1 MNEKEIPIWTPS
13 NDRIKNSNL
22 TKYISHLNTN
32 YKKNFSNYDQLYN
45 RSISEIEEF
54 WKSIWEY
61 SGIISSKSYDKILD
75 SRIMPGAEW
84 FSGAELNFAENLLKY
99 RDEKVALISIR
110 ENHPTIKLIYKQLFK
125 LVARCAHGLKTL
137 GVKSGDRVAGFVP
150 NYPESVIAMMAT
162 ASLGAIWSSTSPDF
176 GIDGVI
182 DRFGQIEPKILFAI
196 ESHNYS
202 GKTIENNE
210 KIKQIA
216 DKIRS
221 IERVILIKEF
231 SDLSLDTDNFLNPT
245 RLSKYIYFNE
255 LINNN
260 STDIFFQQV
269 PFNHPVYIM
278 YSSGTTGKP
287 KCIVHG
293 AGGTLLQH
301 FKELHLHTD
310 VKRDDKIA
318 YYTTCGWMMWNWLVS
333 ALQLGASVVLID
345 GSPVYPDNEII
356 WRKIEEEEITIFGT
370 SPKYLTSIEKSGL
383 IPKDKFSLTNLK
395 TILSTGSPLSED
407 NFKWVYK
414 NIKSDLQLS
423 SISGGTD
430 IISCFM
436 LGCPILPVYTG
447 EIQCKGLGMKVQ
459 AYDEN
464 GNSVIDEKGEL
475 VCTEPFPSAPV
486 FFWNDFENEKYK
498 KAYFQN
504 FPGIWHHGDFI
515 KITKHGGVIVYGR
528 SDATLNPGGVRIGT
542 AEIYRIVES
551 IETIVDSLVVGQNWN
566 NDVRII
572 LFVVLKKGLKIDNEF
587 VEKIKKKIRLSAT
600 PRHVPVIISQVDS
613 IPHTMS
619 GKKVELAVTRILNGE
634 TIDNKEAL
642 TNPESLEQ
650 FYTFYKKSSS
660 DK

>member
-1 MNEKEIPIWTPS
+1 
-13 NDRIKNSNL
+13 
-22 TKYISHLNTN
+22 
-32 YKKNFSNYDQLYN
+32 
-45 RSISEIEEF
+45 
-54 WKSIWEY
+54 
-61 SGIISSKSYDKILD
+61 
-75 SRIMPGAEW
+75 
-84 FSGAELNFAENLLKY
+84 
-99 RDEKVALISIR
+99 
-110 ENHPTIKLIYKQLFK
+110 
-125 LVARCAHGLKTL
+125 
-137 GVKSGDRVAGFVP
+137 
-150 NYPESVIAMMAT
+150 
-162 ASLGAIWSSTSPDF
+162 
-176 GIDGVI
+176 
-182 DRFGQIEPKILFAI
+182 
-196 ESHNYS
+196 
-202 GKTIENNE
+202 
-210 KIKQIA
+210 
-216 DKIRS
+216 
-221 IERVILIKEF
+221 
-231 SDLSLDTDNFLNPT
+231 
-245 RLSKYIYFNE
+245 
-255 LINNN
+255 
-260 STDIFFQQV
+260 
-269 PFNHPVYIM
+269 M

-447 EIQCKGLGMKVQ
+447 EIQCKGLGMKLQ

-619 GKKVELAVTRILNGE
+619 GKKVELTVTRILNGE

>member
-1 MNEKEIPIWTPS
+1 
-13 NDRIKNSNL
+13 
-22 TKYISHLNTN
+22 
-32 YKKNFSNYDQLYN
+32 
-45 RSISEIEEF
+45 
-54 WKSIWEY
+54 
-61 SGIISSKSYDKILD
+61 
-75 SRIMPGAEW
+75 
-84 FSGAELNFAENLLKY
+84 
-99 RDEKVALISIR
+99 
-110 ENHPTIKLIYKQLFK
+110 
-125 LVARCAHGLKTL
+125 
-137 GVKSGDRVAGFVP
+137 
-150 NYPESVIAMMAT
+150 
-162 ASLGAIWSSTSPDF
+162 
-176 GIDGVI
+176 
-182 DRFGQIEPKILFAI
+182 
-196 ESHNYS
+196 
-202 GKTIENNE
+202 
-210 KIKQIA
+210 
-216 DKIRS
+216 
-221 IERVILIKEF
+221 
-231 SDLSLDTDNFLNPT
+231 
-245 RLSKYIYFNE
+245 
-255 LINNN
+255 
-260 STDIFFQQV
+260 
-269 PFNHPVYIM
+269 
-278 YSSGTTGKP
+278 
-287 KCIVHG
+287 
-293 AGGTLLQH
+293 
-301 FKELHLHTD
+301 
-310 VKRDDKIA
+310 
-318 YYTTCGWMMWNWLVS
+318 
-333 ALQLGASVVLID
+333 
-345 GSPVYPDNEII
+345 
-356 WRKIEEEEITIFGT
+356 
-370 SPKYLTSIEKSGL
+370 L
-383 IPKDKFSLTNLK
+383 IPKDKFNLKKLK

-407 NFKWVYK
+407 NFNWVYK
-414 NIKSDLQLS
+414 NVKSDLQLS

-447 EIQCKGLGMKVQ
+447 EIQCKGLGMKLQ

-498 KAYFQN
+498 KAYFQK

-613 IPHTMS
+613 IPHTIS